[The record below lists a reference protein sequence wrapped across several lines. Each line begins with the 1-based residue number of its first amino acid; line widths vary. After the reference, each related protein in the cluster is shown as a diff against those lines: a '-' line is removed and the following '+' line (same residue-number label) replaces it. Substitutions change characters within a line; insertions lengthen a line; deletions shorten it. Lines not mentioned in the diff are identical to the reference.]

1 MRRMTKLMAAMLVLT
16 GAMIMV
22 PQKAEASLW
31 GSLLELVT
39 PELRIWNNTGRDVR
53 IRVWTDHGEYA
64 KFRVSHNDL
73 INVYSDAGANIF
85 AIEAAVWNGSQGKYV
100 VKDYRVFDNRAQ
112 YSVGFYKYAR
122 GEFRLE

>member
-1 MRRMTKLMAAMLVLT
+1 MRRMTKLMALMLVLAA
-16 GAMIMV
+16 AMIMV

-39 PELRIWNNTGRDVR
+39 PELSIWNNTGRDVR

-100 VKDYRVFDNRAQ
+100 VKDYRVFDNRAGDW
-112 YSVGFYKYAR
+112 VGFYKYAR